1 MGRVGVI
8 QSLYLGC
15 FRKDDKGKRNDFKD
29 RIVCAVDK
37 RAEAKLQMQK
47 MKKEERRKECH
58 VVPECNGLRLC
69 GKWEVW
75 AGRHL

>member
-15 FRKDDKGKRNDFKD
+15 FRKDDKGKRNNFKD

-47 MKKEERRKECH
+47 NEKGRKKKR
-58 VVPECNGLRLC
+58 VPCCSRM
-69 GKWEVW
+69 
-75 AGRHL
+75 